1 MKDRVLKEAIYIH
14 SFFVENRRPVRYN
27 ISILLYIYFACEKEQ
42 EMDTMKAVLTIDK
55 LIEAAERF
63 CKIESEENHVSLIG
77 VTDGKAVGTY
87 VEHKFQH
94 FLRSQYIVE
103 VGSSAKGIDLPGA
116 DIKTDIKVT
125 SITQPQS
132 SCPFKNARQKIFGL
146 GYNLLVFVYDKQDT
160 NSICTLHFTHC
171 TFINKIRTADFT
183 ITRRLREMVYDGA
196 NKEDIIGFLQDK
208 NVPGD
213 EIIYNDLADEI
224 LNYPPEQ
231 GYLTISNALQWRLQ
245 YSRVIALDNSVSGVV
260 NYEW

>member
-1 MKDRVLKEAIYIH
+1 MK
-14 SFFVENRRPVRYN
+14 P
-27 ISILLYIYFACEKEQ
+27 
-42 EMDTMKAVLTIDK
+42 VLTIDE
-55 LIEAAERF
+55 LIKSARLF
-63 CKIESEENHVSLIG
+63 CEIESKENHIELIG
-77 VTDGKAVGTY
+77 ITDGKAVGTY

-94 FLRSQYIVE
+94 FLQSRYIVE

-116 DIKTDIKVT
+116 EIQTDIKVT

-146 GYNLLVFVYDKQDT
+146 GYNLLVFVYDKHDSN
-160 NSICTLHFTHC
+160 NSCTLHFTHF
-171 TFINKIRTADFT
+171 TFINKERTADFT
-183 ITRRLREMVYDGA
+183 ITKRLREMISDGA
-196 NKEDIIGFLQDK
+196 NKEDVIGFLQDK

-224 LNYPPEQ
+224 FNCPPEQ

-245 YSRVIALDNSVSGVV
+245 YARVISLDNRVSGVI

>member
-1 MKDRVLKEAIYIH
+1 MKPI
-14 SFFVENRRPVRYN
+14 
-27 ISILLYIYFACEKEQ
+27 
-42 EMDTMKAVLTIDK
+42 LTISE
-55 LIEAAERF
+55 LIQAAKHF
-63 CKIESEENHVSLIG
+63 CEIESKENHVELIG

-94 FLRSQYIVE
+94 FLQSQYMVE
-103 VGSSAKGIDLPGA
+103 VGSSARGIDLPGTE
-116 DIKTDIKVT
+116 IQTDIKVT

-132 SCPFKNARQKIFGL
+132 SCPFENARQKIFGL

-160 NSICTLHFTHC
+160 GNSCTLHFTNC
-171 TFINKIRTADFT
+171 TFIGKERTADFT
-183 ITRRLREMVYDGA
+183 ITRRLREMLCDGA

-224 LNYPPEQ
+224 LAHPPEQ

-245 YSRVIALDNSVSGVV
+245 YARVITLNNRVDGVV